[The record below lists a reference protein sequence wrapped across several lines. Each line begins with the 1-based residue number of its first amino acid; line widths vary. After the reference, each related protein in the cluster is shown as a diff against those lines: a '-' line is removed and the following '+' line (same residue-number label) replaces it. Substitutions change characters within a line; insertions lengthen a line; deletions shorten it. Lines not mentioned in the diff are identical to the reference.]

1 MENELVRYS
10 RAGDIFHYR
19 WAARRCLRL
28 VHPKTSVKEIRIEG
42 SKENQKAGEYVIDVA
57 EYSES
62 DIDDSENI
70 FYYQLKHTTVRK
82 DEPFNLSDLKDTIA
96 GFAQRYMV
104 HLEENE
110 FKTPVPN
117 ISFTIVTN
125 RPVNEN
131 FKKNI
136 FKIANSETA
145 TGQYMKTLESYTNL
159 SDENLK
165 DFCMSL
171 NFADGE
177 GDYNAQKYDLHVEM
191 AQLLAGSVDSPIVEN
206 ITALVRDKALPDT
219 DGKIIREEILRY
231 FGVTS
236 TRDLFPAPVE
246 FEKQGH
252 TVIDREQYGALQESI
267 INTTDPIIIHA
278 PGGVGKTFFAR
289 QVIRSLSAGSIGI
302 IYDCFGGGRYRN
314 RSELRHRHRDGLVQI
329 INELALEDL
338 CDPLIVQSNASEDD
352 ILRKFLERIKTAVTS
367 LRKEHSDANLV
378 LLIDAA
384 DNAEMAAKEFGQ
396 NCFVHELLREDT
408 IEGVKLVAFCRT
420 ERIHLLDPKSN
431 VKQLKLEAF
440 NEEESFS
447 FLKAKFPTISKYD
460 GMEFYRLT
468 NGNPRVQANALSVS
482 STVEELFNSLIAIG
496 TNVNEQIKFQLT
508 RALSTIKDKLT
519 INYQKQVEDICI
531 GLATLPPFIP
541 LKILSRVAKVEEST
555 IKSFVAEMGRPLW
568 LIDNSVQFRDEPTET
583 WFRETYAASKEQLE
597 YYIEQLKP
605 LSSEFAYVAT
615 TLPSLLMQ
623 AQEYSELVDMAI
635 SDDFLPDNPIDKRN
649 VRIYRLHFAFKAAL
663 NQKRYVDAINIALR
677 AGEEIAGDKRQSE
690 LLTKNIDLIAPLL
703 NEEKLQELA
712 FRRSFGGNWNG
723 SENIYSAS
731 LLSSITHFKGESR
744 SYLRAAVNWLHMYF
758 EEQKKIR
765 EVEGRQRHNEKL
777 HYDDIVEFVFTHLN
791 LYGAESAVNFLL
803 GWKPSEVIYYVSRK
817 LFRRLID
824 MGDFKIANEIALE
837 GVRSQELIIAFTH
850 EMFEVGKIPM
860 GELLNTCLDL
870 LISKRTRISISK
882 YSYEDTRLL
891 SLITFLESCT
901 VRKLQTTKI
910 LRVLRHYYPERASRS
925 IFSNYRNN
933 DRQTY
938 FRSVVLRNALLDKM
952 LDYDE
957 LLTQEIVGESSYRTE
972 QDIREFKEVLG
983 GLIPWY
989 QIRLNTL
996 LGNVKAIFND
1006 IEEVK
1011 KNSNA
1016 SRASRWK
1023 DYDIIPFEI
1032 TEISSE
1038 IFIFSSFENEENAR
1052 TFYEDY
1058 IYEANNLMID
1068 CHLKLVRAAFR
1079 IKGLENIKRDFEE
1092 NAFQAIKIVKDV
1104 SPEEKANWYIN
1115 LARSV
1120 INTNSDDAAV
1130 YFNLGVDAVSKFG
1143 DEIVERWEAVVSL
1156 ANRRENDEHV
1166 SNDIAYRF
1174 MRCAELVGENVA
1186 REKYWDRNEAVK
1198 TGMRLS
1204 PVTALAVVSRWRDR
1218 EIGDF
1223 EYQLLSLLNEG
1234 VSKKYISSLVAWSM
1248 SPFLNQF
1255 ELIDFANLC
1264 IEREV
1269 EKENK
1274 QHILDSIIHEL
1285 NLNGIFNGSRE
1296 KINEIANKYDLK
1308 MNSVDRTIDSQ
1319 SNLRVNNSTETES
1332 LTINSRSM
1340 EKEIE
1345 DWMDLLGNIEV
1356 LTSEGITQAFNLF
1369 ESLPNGRKNQK
1380 LFWEHIFMHVEDK
1393 DATIFLYKLVSADG
1407 LDIYDI
1413 KYVFSNLPKNWCRKI
1428 SVKNKWPKILELL
1441 GKHYASILV
1450 ERDMIRYFTEKLSI
1464 DNDNI
1469 SSINKGIIEGLATQV
1484 DIVNASSFFGFVT
1497 LATNYISTTEA
1508 TNLLT
1513 YALDRFELHIDD
1525 DFSDGNWTSKL
1536 SPSEDINNS
1545 IAGFI
1550 WSALGSPISTTRW
1563 QAVHCVRILAEAKCD
1578 NIIDELIYWIK
1589 KDDVGAF
1596 GANKYHFYNLH
1607 ARLYLLIALSRVV
1620 IDHSHFLIKYK
1631 DMFSEYAL
1639 KNSSHILIQKYAS
1652 QIALNLAK
1660 LYPEAYEKEEIENLE
1675 KTGISSLPKTEV
1687 HNRWEQKDSYWHANG
1702 EVNRKLSFNHG
1713 YDFTRYWFGPLGR
1726 VFGISEEQVEDLVN
1740 DVVINEWN
1748 IKCNKGYQADQRRSL
1763 WKSSQ
1768 NQQNTY
1774 HSHGSYPKID
1784 DYNFYISYHAML
1796 IVAGKLLSNMPIIQL
1811 EDSNE
1816 NEWDEW
1822 LRKHSLT
1829 RSDGYWLYDRRDSM
1843 PKLRRDWVYQ
1853 SKSTNWQS
1861 EINTSDFLEGL
1872 LSYEEDELW
1881 LNVGGF
1887 WQDED
1892 NGYSETFSISSAL
1905 VSVEGSQSLLNALS
1919 TCSNSHDFKIPDYKE
1934 VEMEFYQDPLILK
1947 GWICQQYV
1955 AKGLDEFDPYAGELQ
1970 YPPYEIGNLISEK
1983 LSLLVDSEKRKWRF
1997 SEEEKESVICEMWSQ
2012 MSINNEES
2020 TRYGNRLKAS
2030 LSFLKKLCLEFQCG
2044 LIIEV
2049 QIKRNVKENY
2059 GMRRG
2064 GSSEYKPPVNKI
2076 FILSKDGKLRDTE
2089 RYYEFRKDVSE
2100 RT

>member
-28 VHPKTSVKEIRIEG
+28 IHPRTSVKEIRIEG
-42 SKENQKAGEYVIDVA
+42 SKENKKAGEYVIDVA

-62 DIDDSENI
+62 EIDNSENV

-82 DEPFNLSDLKDTIA
+82 DEPFNLSDLKDTIT
-96 GFAQRYMV
+96 GFAQRYVV

-125 RPVNEN
+125 RPVNMN

-145 TGQYMKTLESYTNL
+145 TGQYMKTLESYTDL
-159 SDENLK
+159 SEEKLK
-165 DFCMSL
+165 DFCMCL
-171 NFADGE
+171 KFADGE

-206 ITALVRDKALPDT
+206 ITALIRDKALPDT

-246 FEKQGH
+246 FEKQIH
-252 TVIDREQYGALQESI
+252 TVVDRIQYSALQESI
-267 INTTDPIIIHA
+267 MNTTDPIIIHA

-314 RSELRHRHRDGLVQI
+314 RSELRHRHRDGLIQI
-329 INELALEDL
+329 VNELALKDL
-338 CDPLIVQSNASEDD
+338 CDPLIVQSNATEDD

-367 LRKEHSDANLV
+367 LRKEHNNASLV

-396 NCFVHELLREDT
+396 NCFVHELLREDV
-408 IEGVKLVAFCRT
+408 IEGIKLVALCRT

-431 VKQLKLEAF
+431 VKQLKLEPF
-440 NEEESFS
+440 NEEESYS
-447 FLKAKFPTISKYD
+447 FLKAKFPVISKYD
-460 GMEFYRLT
+460 GLEFYRLT
-468 NGNPRVQANALSVS
+468 NGNPRVQSNALSVS
-482 STVEELFNSLIAIG
+482 STAEELFNSLITIG
-496 TNVNEQIKFQLT
+496 TNVDEQIKFQLN

-531 GLATLPPFIP
+531 GLATLPPFLP
-541 LKILSRVAKVEEST
+541 LKILSRVANVEEST

-568 LIDNSVQFRDEPTET
+568 LIDDSVQFRDEPTET
-583 WFRETYAASKEQLE
+583 WFRETYAASKEQLK

-615 TLPSLLMQ
+615 ALPSLLMQ

-635 SDDFLPDNPIDKRN
+635 SDDFLPNTPIDKRN
-649 VRIYRLHFAFKAAL
+649 VRIYRLQYAFKAAL

-690 LLTKNIDLIAPLL
+690 LLNKNIDLIAPLL

-712 FRRSFGGNWNG
+712 FRRSFCGEWNG

-731 LLSSITHFKGESR
+731 LLSSIPHFKGESR
-744 SYLRAAVNWLHMYF
+744 SYLRAAVNWLHIYF
-758 EEQKKIR
+758 EQQKKLR

-777 HYDDIVEFVFTHLN
+777 QYDDIVEFVYTHLN
-791 LYGAESAVNFLL
+791 LYGADSAVNFLL
-803 GWKPSEVIYYVSRK
+803 GWKPSKVTYYVSRK
-817 LFRRLID
+817 LFKRLID
-824 MGDFKIANEIALE
+824 MGDFKIAKELALE
-837 GVRSQELIIAFTH
+837 GVRSQELIIAYTH
-850 EMFEVGKIPM
+850 EMFEVGRIPTD
-860 GELLNTCLDL
+860 ELLNTCLDL
-870 LISKRTRISISK
+870 LTSKRTRISISK
-882 YSYEDTRLL
+882 YSDEDTTLL
-891 SLITFLESCT
+891 SLITFLESCA

-910 LRVLRHYYPERASRS
+910 LRILRHYYPERAGRS
-925 IFSNYRNN
+925 IVSNYRNI
-933 DRQTY
+933 DRQIY
-938 FRSVVLRNALLDKM
+938 FRSVVLRNALLNKI

-957 LLTQEIVGESSYRTE
+957 LLPQEVIGESSYRKE

-989 QIRLNTL
+989 QIRLTTI
-996 LGNVKAIFND
+996 LGNVEAIFND

-1011 KNSNA
+1011 KNSSA

-1023 DYDIIPFEI
+1023 DFDIIPFEI
-1032 TEISSE
+1032 IEIISE
-1038 IFIFSSFENEENAR
+1038 IFIFSTFEDEKKAR
-1052 TFYEDY
+1052 KFYENY
-1058 IYEANNLMID
+1058 IFESNNLMID
-1068 CHLKLVRAAFR
+1068 SHLKLVRAAFR
-1079 IKGLENIKRDFEE
+1079 IKGLANIKRDFEE
-1092 NAFQAIKIVKDV
+1092 NAYQAIKIAKDV

-1156 ANRRENDEHV
+1156 ANRRENTEHV
-1166 SNDIAYRF
+1166 SKDIAYRF

-1204 PVTALAVVSRWRDR
+1204 PVTALAVISRWRDK
-1218 EIGDF
+1218 EIGSY

-1234 VSKKYISSLVAWSM
+1234 VSKKYISSSVAWSM
-1248 SPFLNQF
+1248 NPFLNKV
-1255 ELIDFANLC
+1255 ELIDFAVLC
-1264 IEREV
+1264 IERE
-1269 EKENK
+1269 EKKEKK
-1274 QHILDSIIHEL
+1274 QYILDSIIHEL
-1285 NLNGIFNGSRE
+1285 NLDGIFSDSRN
-1296 KINEIANKYDLK
+1296 KITEIANKYELK
-1308 MNSVDRTIDSQ
+1308 MKSVDRIIYSQ
-1319 SNLRVNNSTETES
+1319 RMNNPIETES
-1332 LTINSRSM
+1332 LIPNSQSID
-1340 EKEIE
+1340 KDIE
-1345 DWMDLLGNIEV
+1345 NWSDLLGNIEI

-1369 ESLPNGRKNQK
+1369 ESLPFERKNRK
-1380 LFWEHIFMHVEDK
+1380 LFWEYILLQIEDK
-1393 DATIFLYKLVSADG
+1393 DATSFLYKLVSADG

-1428 SVKNKWPKILELL
+1428 SVKNEWPKTLELL
-1441 GKHYASILV
+1441 GKNYASVLV
-1450 ERDMIRYFTEKLSI
+1450 ERDTKQYFTEKLSI

-1469 SSINKGIIEGLATQV
+1469 ASINKGIIEGLATQA

-1513 YALDRFELHIDD
+1513 YTLERFELHIND
-1525 DFSDGNWTSKL
+1525 DFSDGNWSLKL
-1536 SPSEDINNS
+1536 STSDDINNS

-1550 WSALGSPISTTRW
+1550 WSAMGSPISTTRW

-1578 NIIDELIYWIK
+1578 NIIDELISWVQ
-1589 KDDVGAF
+1589 KDNVGAF

-1607 ARLYLLIALSRVV
+1607 ARLYLLIALSRVAL
-1620 IDHSHFLIKYK
+1620 DQSHILVKYK
-1631 DMFSEYAL
+1631 DMFNEYAL

-1660 LYPEAYEKEEIENLE
+1660 SYPEEYEKEEIDNLK
-1675 KTGISSLPKTEV
+1675 KTGISLLPKTEV
-1687 HNRWEQKDSYWHANG
+1687 HYRREQKDSYWHANG
-1702 EVNRKLSFNHG
+1702 EVNSKLSFNHG
-1713 YDFTRYWFGPLGR
+1713 YDFTSYWFGPLGR

-1748 IKCNKGYQADQRRSL
+1748 IKSNNGYQADLRQSL
-1763 WKSSQ
+1763 WKSSR

-1774 HSHGSYPKID
+1774 HSHGSYPLID
-1784 DYNFYISYHAML
+1784 NYNFYISYHAML
-1796 IVAGKLLSNMPIIQL
+1796 IVAGKLLSKMPIIQL
-1811 EDSNE
+1811 KDSSE

-1822 LRKHSLT
+1822 LRKHLLT
-1829 RSDGYWLYDRRDSM
+1829 RSDGYWLYDRRDPM

-1853 SKSTNWQS
+1853 SKPSNWQS
-1861 EINTSDFLEGL
+1861 DINISDFLEGL
-1872 LSYEEDELW
+1872 LNYEDDELW

-1892 NGYSETFSISSAL
+1892 NGYSESFSISSAL

-1919 TCSNSHDFKIPDYKE
+1919 TSSNPYDFKIPDYKE
-1934 VEMEFYQDPLILK
+1934 IEMEFNQDPLILK
-1947 GWICQQYV
+1947 GWIFRQYIE
-1955 AKGLDEFDPYAGELQ
+1955 KGLDEFDPYAGELQ
-1970 YPPYEIGNLISEK
+1970 YPPYEIGNAISEK

-1997 SEEEKESVICEMWSQ
+1997 SDEEKESVICEIWGK
-2012 MSINNEES
+2012 MSINNDES

-2030 LSFLKKLCLEFQCG
+2030 LSFLKKLCLEFQCEI
-2044 LIIEV
+2044 IIEI
-2049 QIKRNVKENY
+2049 QIKRNVKEHY
-2059 GMRRG
+2059 DMRRG
-2064 GSSEYKPPVNKI
+2064 ESDEYKPPVNKI
-2076 FILSKDGKLRDTE
+2076 FIFSRDGKLRDTE
-2089 RYYEFRKDVSE
+2089 KYYEFR
-2100 RT
+2100 